1 MTTDRE
7 SVPMCCDT
15 TVAIVRRLGRAALC
29 PVCQTEFAPSGSVD
43 VTEERPALL
52 PGAPTVHLE
61 APSRPCG
68 AQPDARVQV
77 ATEERLRPSSTA
89 PVARLTHV
97 EAPEIV
103 RVRQALCELRP
114 DASGPLGWGPS
125 GAPSGALG
133 SNWTPVIRV
142 QTSVEVPAILPGAFA
157 GAVAPAPGS
166 IAAERVERL
175 RAQYPEEGAVLRWM
189 QRHAT
194 LAEGLG
200 ALYVACAL
208 AKSVS
213 PQDVRDAWAALP
225 ENMRTAARLGYG
237 RRRIEAALRAWW
249 GEAPDATTSVT
260 S

>member
-1 MTTDRE
+1 MEYSSVALPPCCQATAAYVRE
-7 SVPMCCDT
+7 HSIP
-15 TVAIVRRLGRAALC
+15 ASC
-29 PVCQTEFAPSGSVD
+29 PDCGEQYGPID
-43 VTEERPALL
+43 RPALL
-52 PGAPTVHLE
+52 PAAPV
-61 APSRPCG
+61 APLPMLARTPG

-77 ATEERLRPSSTA
+77 VHDPNPSTVP
-89 PVARLTHV
+89 PVERLTHV
-97 EAPEIV
+97 EAPELV

-133 SNWTPVIRV
+133 SNWTPIIRV
-142 QTSVEVPAILPGAFA
+142 QTSVEVPSILPGAFA

-175 RAQYPEEGAVLRWM
+175 RARYPDEGAALRWM

-213 PQDVRDAWAALP
+213 PRDVRDAWAALP
-225 ENMRTAARLGYG
+225 ENMRTAARMGYG
-237 RRRIEAALRAWW
+237 RLRIEAALRIWW
-249 GEAPDATTSVT
+249 GEAPVTTTTVT